1 MQKRRGHTKSQACR
15 KTQAD
20 SFCVLLSS
28 LLGCEVQITKEVESG
43 LLLSRTVYLSTA
55 LPNVRAAE
63 EETGRGR
70 RLWWTLQLDFYLH
83 FYEFYLVS

>member
-1 MQKRRGHTKSQACR
+1 MQKSRGHTKSQACR
-15 KTQAD
+15 KTQTD

-63 EETGRGR
+63 EETGRGADIVAE
-70 RLWWTLQLDFYLH
+70 LQRIT
-83 FYEFYLVS
+83 VNVI